1 MTHPPHASAAGGGLS
16 TPSIH
21 PGDREV
27 CAVCGAPV
35 SRHPEWAA
43 EVVHED
49 GSRVYFDGP
58 KDLFRYLR
66 HPERYAGEQPGRAI
80 DAAWV
85 TAYYDRSAVLARDA
99 LYVMGSD
106 VAGPL
111 GAELVPHATREDA
124 EEFMVDHRGRRI
136 LTYREVGDLLLA
148 SLG

>member
-1 MTHPPHASAAGGGLS
+1 M
-16 TPSIH
+16 
-21 PGDREV
+21 
-27 CAVCGAPV
+27 PV
-35 SRHPEWAA
+35 SRYPEWAA
-43 EVVHED
+43 EVVYED
-49 GSRVYFDGP
+49 GTLVYFDGP

-66 HPERYAGEQPGRAI
+66 HPERFGGERSASEIG
-80 DAAWV
+80 AAFV
-85 TAYYDRSAVLARDA
+85 TAYYDHSPVPARDA
-99 LYVMGSD
+99 IYVMGSD